1 MNRRLFDLCCMLPIP
16 CTFQNLYI
24 RLLICTET
32 TTQFYLL
39 SSVTVCPQGCLQMH
53 SVPQRVGSQTVPP
66 PRGCVSSHH
75 LTRPHTVNALSCL
88 EVRTFHSWVLS
99 AFKLVPF
106 YSSIACNRVVPV
118 LVGGRILFF
127 FCLIPKS
134 VIRSEKVPHDSHTLY
149 LHLKQNRY
157 VTAVFLSNQQN
168 DTVLI
173 RTNSRLASFVVLSFT
188 RACVCL
194 SACECEIMCTLV
206 RQMNIAAQ
214 IDHSVESEIWLN
226 AQGWFPQQLLYKS
239 WKHFGGS

>member
-1 MNRRLFDLCCMLPIP
+1 MHRNHNPVLPFKFSHSLPTGVSPDALCA
-16 CTFQNLYI
+16 TKGW
-24 RLLICTET
+24 ESD
-32 TTQFYLL
+32 
-39 SSVTVCPQGCLQMH
+39 SS
-53 SVPQRVGSQTVPP
+53 P

-75 LTRPHTVNALSCL
+75 LTHPHTVNALSCL

-106 YSSIACNRVVPV
+106 YSSIACSRVVPV

-127 FCLIPKS
+127 FFCLMSKS
-134 VIRSEKVPHDSHTLY
+134 VIRSEKMPHDSHTLY

>member
-66 PRGCVSSHH
+66 PPRGCVSSHH
-75 LTRPHTVNALSCL
+75 LTHPHTVNALSCL

-106 YSSIACNRVVPV
+106 YSSIACSRVVPV
-118 LVGGRILFF
+118 LVGGGFFFF
-127 FCLIPKS
+127 FCLMSKS
-134 VIRSEKVPHDSHTLY
+134 VIRSENVPCGVKSFAWFSHTLP
-149 LHLKQNRY
+149 
-157 VTAVFLSNQQN
+157 
-168 DTVLI
+168 
-173 RTNSRLASFVVLSFT
+173 SFQTEQICHSCFFVKPAKRHSF
-188 RACVCL
+188 
-194 SACECEIMCTLV
+194 
-206 RQMNIAAQ
+206 NK
-214 IDHSVESEIWLN
+214 N
-226 AQGWFPQQLLYKS
+226 K
-239 WKHFGGS
+239 